1 MQFGALG
8 FFTSPVS
15 EDPMPS
21 SPLAFSSSLLSIIAL
36 FMGAL
41 AGYLLTSSGRR
52 GFRPSVGCVLN
63 DGAMNMCICLCG
75 CSFLQRGMQEPWRP
89 SWETRRLEEA

>member
-36 FMGAL
+36 FMGVL